1 MMRRSL
7 FMFLLLFWA
16 ATTPAQESP
25 SQESPPIQDN
35 SFLIEEA
42 YNQEAGVVQHVNTFM
57 RQRGGDWLYTFTQEW
72 PVGGLKHQF
81 SFTLPA
87 QRVGPSSDGGSG
99 GVGDVALNYR
109 YQLIGQKKLAVAP
122 RFTVLL
128 ATGDERSDRG
138 AGGPGIQ
145 FNLPVSV
152 VHSPKIVTHWNAG
165 ATLTPSARN
174 ALGERARTTGYNLGG
189 SLIWLAR
196 PNFNVLLESV
206 WNSSES
212 VVGSRRTQRESEV
225 LLNPGIRWAHN
236 FRRGNLQ
243 IVPGVAVPLGV
254 GPSKGERGLFFYL
267 SFEHSFKKWVE

>member
-1 MMRRSL
+1 
-7 FMFLLLFWA
+7 MFLLLFWA
-16 ATTPAQESP
+16 STTPAQESP

-42 YNQEAGVVQHVNTFM
+42 YNQEAGVVQHINTFI
-57 RQRGGDWLYTFTQEW
+57 RQRRGDWLYTFTQEW

-99 GVGDVALNYR
+99 IGDVALNYR
-109 YQLIGQKKLAVAP
+109 YQLIGKKKLAVAP

-165 ATLTPSARN
+165 VTLTPSAKN